1 MMSCYKLLTA
11 FLALLLVLQAT
22 PSAAAAVAR
31 SSAGSSAPLVRRTAL
46 WRLVDNVLHVP
57 DDVPDDVRINIVMN
71 MEGF

>member
-1 MMSCYKLLTA
+1 MSCYKLLTT
-11 FLALLLVLQAT
+11 FLALILVLLT
-22 PSAAAAVAR
+22 PQSVAAAVAR
-31 SSAGSSAPLVRRTAL
+31 SGGSSVPLVRRTAL

>member
-1 MMSCYKLLTA
+1 MSCYKLLTT
-11 FLALLLVLQAT
+11 FLALIFVLLT
-22 PSAAAAVAR
+22 PQSVAAAVAR
-31 SSAGSSAPLVRRTAL
+31 SGGSSVPLVRRTAL